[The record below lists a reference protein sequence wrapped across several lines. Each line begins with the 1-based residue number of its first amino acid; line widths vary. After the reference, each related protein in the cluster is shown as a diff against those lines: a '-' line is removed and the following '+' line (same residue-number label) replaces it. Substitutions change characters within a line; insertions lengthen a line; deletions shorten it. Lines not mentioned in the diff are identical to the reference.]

1 MKDMKLTEAELKERD
16 STSLSEE
23 DRYPYGLR
31 IHVDDQSM
39 QKLGTELPEIG
50 TKMLLVAEV
59 EVASVSQYASPDN
72 EDKSFSLQIQQM
84 ELKDKPSAEAKLK
97 RMYPSSAEE

>member
-1 MKDMKLTEAELKERD
+1 MKDMKLTDAELKERD

-23 DRYPYGLR
+23 DKYPYGLR
-31 IHVDDQSM
+31 VHVDNNSM
-39 QKLGTELPEIG
+39 DKLGMDLPEIG
-50 TKMLLVAEV
+50 TTMILVAEV
-59 EVASVSQYASPDN
+59 EVVSVSQYASPDN